1 MRTLL
6 VSAYACEPLKGS
18 EPAVGWNWVLQLAKF
33 NKVHVITRANN
44 ETIINQHLPVELK
57 DNIKFHY
64 YDTPNS
70 IKRLKKKDKG
80 LYFYYFC
87 WQIGIVKLAKHI
99 IQKEHVDYTI
109 HLTFGSMWMPTFLPI
124 LKTRFI
130 WGPMGGGECVPMSC
144 LSILPWRQK
153 IVQAFRYLLN
163 ATTILNLFILLP
175 VCQSKAILARTPNTK
190 NILPAFCR
198 KKTHV
203 LLETAME
210 DNIFQYEKKVYD
222 STEIELIISARLI
235 SIKNIPMVIR
245 SLKQIKTD
253 KKWRLTILG
262 SGPDKKI
269 VLNEIAKQKLD
280 NVEIIPFMAREEALK
295 KILSSDVFVFPSLK
309 EGGTWAL
316 MEAMAM
322 GLPVV
327 CFDWAGMSVE
337 TNDDT
342 AIRLKVGKPEQM
354 EIEMGNAIS
363 NLINS
368 AHLREKLG
376 RAARLRIK
384 KVFNWDA
391 KGAFMEQLF
400 EDIDKLCQ

>member
-1 MRTLL
+1 
-6 VSAYACEPLKGS
+6 
-18 EPAVGWNWVLQLAKF
+18 
-33 NKVHVITRANN
+33 
-44 ETIINQHLPVELK
+44 
-57 DNIKFHY
+57 
-64 YDTPNS
+64 
-70 IKRLKKKDKG
+70 
-80 LYFYYFC
+80 
-87 WQIGIVKLAKHI
+87 
-99 IQKEHVDYTI
+99 
-109 HLTFGSMWMPTFLPI
+109 
-124 LKTRFI
+124 
-130 WGPMGGGECVPMSC
+130 
-144 LSILPWRQK
+144 
-153 IVQAFRYLLN
+153 
-163 ATTILNLFILLP
+163 
-175 VCQSKAILARTPNTK
+175 
-190 NILPAFCR
+190 
-198 KKTHV
+198 
-203 LLETAME
+203 
-210 DNIFQYEKKVYD
+210 
-222 STEIELIISARLI
+222 
-235 SIKNIPMVIR
+235 MVIR

-342 AIRLKVGKPEQM
+342 AIRLKIGKPEQM

-368 AHLREKLG
+368 AHLRENLG

>member
-130 WGPMGGGECVPMSC
+130 WGPMGGGE
-144 LSILPWRQK
+144 
-153 IVQAFRYLLN
+153 
-163 ATTILNLFILLP
+163 
-175 VCQSKAILARTPNTK
+175 
-190 NILPAFCR
+190 
-198 KKTHV
+198 
-203 LLETAME
+203 
-210 DNIFQYEKKVYD
+210 
-222 STEIELIISARLI
+222 
-235 SIKNIPMVIR
+235 
-245 SLKQIKTD
+245 
-253 KKWRLTILG
+253 
-262 SGPDKKI
+262 
-269 VLNEIAKQKLD
+269 
-280 NVEIIPFMAREEALK
+280 
-295 KILSSDVFVFPSLK
+295 
-309 EGGTWAL
+309 
-316 MEAMAM
+316 
-322 GLPVV
+322 
-327 CFDWAGMSVE
+327 
-337 TNDDT
+337 
-342 AIRLKVGKPEQM
+342 
-354 EIEMGNAIS
+354 
-363 NLINS
+363 
-368 AHLREKLG
+368 
-376 RAARLRIK
+376 
-384 KVFNWDA
+384 
-391 KGAFMEQLF
+391 
-400 EDIDKLCQ
+400 